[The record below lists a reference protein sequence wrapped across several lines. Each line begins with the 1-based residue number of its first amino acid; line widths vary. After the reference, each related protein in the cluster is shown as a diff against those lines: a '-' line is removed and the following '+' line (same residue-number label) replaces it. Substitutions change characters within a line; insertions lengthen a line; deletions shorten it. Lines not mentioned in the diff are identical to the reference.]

1 MPFWEAPD
9 EFFPTVDSFLAAPVS
24 GAVRKSV

>member
-9 EFFPTVDSFLAAPVS
+9 VFFSVVDSFLAAPLL
-24 GAVRKSV
+24 GPVRQSV